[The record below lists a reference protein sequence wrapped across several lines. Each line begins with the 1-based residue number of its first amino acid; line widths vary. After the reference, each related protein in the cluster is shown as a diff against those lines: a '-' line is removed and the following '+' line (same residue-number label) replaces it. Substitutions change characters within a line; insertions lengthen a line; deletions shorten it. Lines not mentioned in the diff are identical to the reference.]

1 MQTTRRLTLL
11 IGLAL
16 GLLTSLGLQ
25 AKTVTIATG
34 EYPPWTSQ
42 KLQNGGFVNDV
53 IARAFKREGIDTHFA
68 YLPWKRARLATK
80 AGHYDA
86 TSFWFHSSAREKYF
100 LQSQPVMHA
109 STVFFHLK
117 SKSIPNWSKLSDLKS
132 YSIGATRGYTYT
144 QGFWKASKDGELHVD
159 VANSDTANLK
169 KLLSGRIDL
178 FPTGK
183 LTGWVLINS
192 QFPSAKG
199 KLTTLS
205 KPLTASD
212 GFLLFPKKKS
222 DSKAL
227 VAQFDKGLA
236 AMKADGTFKKLEDK
250 LKSGGYSH

>member
-1 MQTTRRLTLL
+1 MQAFKR
-11 IGLAL
+11 LAL
-16 GLLTSLGLQ
+16 LTALLMGLLTSFGLQ

-42 KLQNGGFVNDV
+42 KLKDGGFVNDV
-53 IARAFKREGIDTHFA
+53 IARAFKREGINTQFV

-86 TSFWFHSSAREKYF
+86 TSFWFHSAAREKYF
-100 LQSQPVMHA
+100 LESQPVMHA

-117 SKSIPNWSKLSDLKS
+117 SKSIPNWSSLSDLKS

-144 QGFWKASKDGELHVD
+144 AGFWKASKDGELHVD

-183 LTGWVLINS
+183 LTGWVLINN
-192 QFPSAKG
+192 QFPNAKNR
-199 KLTTLS
+199 LTTLP

-212 GFLLFPKKKS
+212 GFLLFPKS
-222 DSKAL
+222 QPASKTL

-250 LKSGGYSH
+250 LKAGGYSH